1 MFTQIKLIQH
11 LHHQKRRR
19 TKLKTQATD
28 LWSDA
33 EDLAV
38 IADMFQLRI
47 KVITTKGPSDKTPT
61 VNWITPDISLKEFA
75 ELNVEMDDLVLL
87 HEKDNH
93 FDLIISR
100 DCDLARFGN

>member
-1 MFTQIKLIQH
+1 MVSTDPEELIKYL
-11 LHHQKRRR
+11 RDSPE
-19 TKLKTQATD
+19 AAY

-61 VNWITPDISLKEFA
+61 VNWITPDINLKEFA

-93 FDLIISR
+93 FNLIISR
-100 DCDLARFGN
+100 DCELARFGNLKLD